1 MFEFRNSGVVVMTC
15 EEPAFLVDLKAKVR
29 LSFGEKSDLLER
41 LRKLPSSIQEFL
53 SLQVVYLPKNQE
65 EIDLIFESTLYC
77 KTWLDKVES
86 RQKDL
91 LVLMQNDDVTQDL
104 LEQCEAYKDKSSLED
119 ECVYFK
125 HMYYHSARKEY
136 DEALKGIDGILK
148 VSSNLA
154 LAYMLKAK
162 IYGHKGDTQKEA
174 IYSKRAEAYMQKD
187 KDLCEGYMKVLEKI
201 KNSGID
207 ITKLL

>member
-1 MFEFRNSGVVVMTC
+1 MFEFRNNGVVVMTC

-29 LSFGEKSDLLER
+29 LSFGEKSDLIER

-65 EIDLIFESTLYC
+65 EIDLIFESTMYC

-91 LVLMQNDDVTQDL
+91 LGLMQNSTITQEL
-104 LEQCEAYKDKSSLED
+104 LEQYDEYKDKSSLED

-125 HMYYHSARKEY
+125 HMYYHSDRKEY
-136 DEALKGIDGILK
+136 DEALKDIDNILS
-148 VSSNLA
+148 VSSNLG
-154 LAYMLKAK
+154 LAYMLMAK
-162 IYGHKGDTQKEA
+162 IYEHKGYIQRGA

-187 KDLCEGYMKVLEKI
+187 KDLCEGYMKVIGKI
-201 KNSGID
+201 KNFGMD